1 MPIEKMQSS
10 ETAIVVGGG
19 LIGICCAL
27 NLQERGIN
35 TLVVD
40 PVSVR
45 RAASWGNAGH
55 IAVEQVEPLA
65 SPAAVR
71 SFPRRLFWRGGP
83 LSLPLR
89 DIGAWLPFALRLLAA
104 SRPARFRKGKAALR
118 QVLAA
123 ALPAWRRL
131 TQRLGATELLVE
143 DGHYIVWET
152 PESAA
157 AGHAAWA
164 RVDTGTTSFRDATD
178 EERARIAAQTG
189 TPIAGAIRFLGT
201 GQIADLGELA
211 EALDARFEALGGRQ
225 RCAAVRRL
233 AVSGGRASVVLD
245 DGETLAADVIVVAAG
260 VDSGR
265 LLAPLGDRA
274 PIIAE
279 RGYHIQSA
287 ESGWPIDLPPV
298 VFEDRSMIVTRFRS
312 GLRAASFVE
321 FGRIDSPPD
330 PRKWARLR
338 AHVAAL
344 GLPFMLAG
352 KEWIGARPTLPDY
365 LPAIGRSR
373 RAPNLL
379 YAFGHQH
386 LGLTLAPITGEA
398 IGALAAGEAPP
409 VDLTPFDIQRFQG
422 NSL

>member
-1 MPIEKMQSS
+1 MPNEKKQPS

-19 LIGICCAL
+19 IVGMCCGL
-27 NLQERGIN
+27 NLQRRGIN
-35 TLVVD
+35 TLVID

-71 SFPRRLFWRGGP
+71 SFPRRLFWRGGA
-83 LSLPLR
+83 LALPLR
-89 DIGAWLPFALRLLAA
+89 GIMAWLPFSLRLLAA
-104 SRPARFRKGKAALR
+104 SRPARYAKGKAALR
-118 QVLAA
+118 PILAES
-123 ALPAWRRL
+123 LPAWRRL
-131 TQRLGATELLVE
+131 TRGIGASELLLE
-143 DGHYIVWET
+143 DGHFIVWET
-152 PESAA
+152 PATAA
-157 AGHAAWA
+157 AGRAAWA
-164 RVDTGTTSFRDATD
+164 AAETGTAAFRDATD
-178 EERARIAAQTG
+178 EELARIAAQTKA
-189 TPIAGAIRFLGT
+189 PIAGGIRFLGT
-201 GQIADLGELA
+201 GQVADLGALA
-211 EALDARFEALGGRQ
+211 ESVDAGFAALGGRQ
-225 RCAAVRRL
+225 LWAAVRRIH
-233 AVSGGRASVVLD
+233 VSDGRASVVLD
-245 DGETLAADVIVVAAG
+245 NGESLEADLVVVAAG
-260 VDSGR
+260 VESAR

-274 PIIAE
+274 PIVAE

-287 ESGWPIDLPPV
+287 VSDWPLDLAPV

-321 FGRIDSPPD
+321 FGHAASPPD

-344 GLPFMLAG
+344 GLSFDGGG
-352 KEWIGARPTLPDY
+352 KEWMGVRPTLPDY

-373 RAPNLL
+373 RASNLL

-386 LGLTLAPITGEA
+386 LGLTLGPITGEA

-409 VDLTPFDIQRFQG
+409 VDLSPFDIQRF
-422 NSL
+422 